1 MNSNELRKAI
11 IDVMNK
17 NELQMNQCI
26 NIIND
31 MEGAKFPAGVILQAI
46 DWIKEELRK
55 NPPELR
61 KKWLQDALMNLQAR
75 L

>member
-11 IDVMNK
+11 IDVMNE
-17 NELQMNQCI
+17 NELEINQCI
-26 NIIND
+26 NIIID
-31 MEGAKFPAGVILQAI
+31 MQGVKFPEGIIQQAI
-46 DWIKEELRK
+46 DWVKEELKK

-61 KKWLQDALMNLQAR
+61 KQWLQDALMNLQAK